1 MRETEKLVK
10 KAASPDADHGTA
22 PKTRSLL
29 GEKDADTKA
38 LEGDLSAAL
47 GLKVVI
53 DHKPGG
59 EAGQISLQY
68 TSLDQLDDLCRILSA
83 PK

>member
-1 MRETEKLVK
+1 M
-10 KAASPDADHGTA
+10 
-22 PKTRSLL
+22 

-53 DHKPGG
+53 DHKAGS

-83 PK
+83 PN